1 MACRTPLTLTELGK
15 LPPRIARIRTPDT
28 APTAPASGP
37 RWPDVCSIA
46 VIAADSLAN
55 RASERW
61 QATSGAADMR
71 FAENDEER
79 THG

>member
-1 MACRTPLTLTELGK
+1 MTCRTPLTLTELGK
-15 LPPRIARIRTPDT
+15 SSPGIARIRTPDT

-46 VIAADSLAN
+46 VVAAEWLAN
-55 RASERW
+55 RASDRW
-61 QATSGAADMR
+61 QATGGAADMR
-71 FAENDEER
+71 FAENDKER